1 MYTTSY
7 LCASDLN
14 RFMTRRTI
22 QELELDDE
30 PAHFYIDDIEEHGD
44 NRSPNQHQMTGPLFM
59 PSYFSSMLHM
69 NYTDVWRVL
78 RPRTH
83 ELVSPDDEIIHS
95 TGRTQHTHSG
105 AWSPLRTGSVPIYNN
120 HHWQP
125 NPCSPSLSFSSSS
138 LPLNEEERQIHR
150 PCGKCADP
158 ASMYSS
164 DSSDSGTDD
173 TSDTTFVRSP
183 TAIKIPKRGSSRL
196 SRIMRQME
204 DSGVWYLYLSSD
216 RYWWFI
222 SCQIL
227 IFSLLVYN
235 FWTQ

>member
-1 MYTTSY
+1 
-7 LCASDLN
+7 
-14 RFMTRRTI
+14 
-22 QELELDDE
+22 
-30 PAHFYIDDIEEHGD
+30 
-44 NRSPNQHQMTGPLFM
+44 M

-173 TSDTTFVRSP
+173 TSDTTFVRSL

-196 SRIMRQME
+196 SRIMRRME
-204 DSGVWYLYLSSD
+204 DSGVILASFFRSTLMIHWLPNLNFLAPSLQFLNSIMSSLPFSWLLYLLPNSDKQKAWHLISLWILARNLSD
-216 RYWWFI
+216 R
-222 SCQIL
+222 
-227 IFSLLVYN
+227 
-235 FWTQ
+235 